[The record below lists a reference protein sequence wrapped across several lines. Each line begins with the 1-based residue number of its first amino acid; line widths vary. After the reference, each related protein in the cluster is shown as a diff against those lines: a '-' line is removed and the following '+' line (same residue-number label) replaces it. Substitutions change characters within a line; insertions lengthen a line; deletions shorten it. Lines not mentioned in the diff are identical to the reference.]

1 MKLISSDR
9 LQTAFQAD
17 ASSWQWKRIPFS
29 LTNAVSCFQRIV
41 DGIIKSNRSEGIF
54 AYLDNIT
61 VGGAMQEDHDKN
73 LLIFV
78 CR

>member
-9 LQTAFQAD
+9 LHTAFQDD
-17 ASSWQWKRIPFS
+17 AASWQWKRIPFS
-29 LTNAVSCFQRIV
+29 LTNAVPCFQQIV

-61 VGGAMQEDHDKN
+61 VGGATQEDHNKN
-73 LLIFV
+73 LS
-78 CR
+78 